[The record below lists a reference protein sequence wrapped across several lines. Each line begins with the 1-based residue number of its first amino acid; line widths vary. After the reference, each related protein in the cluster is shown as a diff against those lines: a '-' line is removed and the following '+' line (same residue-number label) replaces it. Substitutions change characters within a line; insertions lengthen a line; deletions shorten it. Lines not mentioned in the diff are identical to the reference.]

1 MTNEK
6 NQAGVE
12 VANATSDFAEEKGN
26 SMSST
31 PEKATAQSTARLG
44 VDRIGKLL
52 FEFSVPAIVAMVFS
66 ILYNV
71 IDTAILGRFVGDDG
85 VAVTTLVLPVMTILT
100 GFSMLAGQGG
110 SALAAIQL
118 GEGKVDRVE
127 KTLGNTAVL
136 LIIMPAII
144 IVCAFVFIDPILLII
159 GTNEE
164 LWEPTKAFVQ
174 IICSLFIFQSLG
186 LGLNNFLR
194 TAGKPT
200 LALITQVFGTLM
212 CVVFNVLFVAVMGF
226 GVPGSAFATVL
237 GQLFCMIPVVWYF
250 IFCKKSPF
258 HLRLANCRLQGRLV
272 AQIMSLGLA
281 SFAMQVA
288 STVVGIVLNQ
298 MLAIYG
304 PTDSIGETGALSA
317 IGVAQKST
325 MIVFAFLIG
334 LTAGMQPIVGYNYGA
349 RKWDRVIKTLK
360 LACIWGVIFGTIY
373 LVLSHIAPRQIVDI
387 FGVSG
392 DLEEFSVMTLQIYT
406 IFFPLVGFQVVG
418 GSYFQSSGQPVKAAV
433 IELLRQVILLIP
445 MYLIFPHF
453 AGFFGVSPLMMI
465 VIAVPASDILSVLV
479 TSVLVAVEAKK
490 LVALRRGT
498 YQGELKEV

>member
-1 MTNEK
+1 MTTDE
-6 NQAGVE
+6 NQVVPEA
-12 VANATSDFAEEKGN
+12 ANAASDFVNGKDIEGAPDASK
-26 SMSST
+26 M
-31 PEKATAQSTARLG
+31 QSTARLG

-52 FEFSVPAIVAMVFS
+52 LEFSLPAIVAMVFS

-136 LIIMPAII
+136 LIIMPVII
-144 IVCAFVFIDPILLII
+144 MVCAFVFIDPILSII
-159 GTNEE
+159 GTSEE
-164 LWEPTKAFVQ
+164 LWESTKIFVQ
-174 IICSLFIFQSLG
+174 IICALFVFQSLG
-186 LGLNNFLR
+186 MGLNNFLR

-200 LALITQVFGTLM
+200 LALFTQVFGTLM

-226 GVPGSAFATVL
+226 GIAGSAFATVL
-237 GQLFCMIPVVWYF
+237 GQFFCMVPVVWYF
-250 IFCKKSPF
+250 TFSKKTPF
-258 HLRLANCRLQGRLV
+258 RLKLTNCRLQGRLV
-272 AQIMSLGLA
+272 VRIMSLGLA

-304 PTDSIGETGALSA
+304 STDPIGETGALAA

-334 LTAGMQPIVGYNYGA
+334 LTMGMQPIVGFNYGA
-349 RKWDRVIKTLK
+349 RNWNRVIKTLK
-360 LACIWGVIFGTIY
+360 LACIWGVIFGTVY
-373 LVLSHIAPRQIVDI
+373 LVLSHVIPKQIVDI

-392 DLEEFSVMTLQIYT
+392 SLEEFSVTTLQIYT

-418 GSYFQSSGQPVKAAV
+418 GSYFQSSGQPIKAAV

-453 AGFFGVSPLMMI
+453 AGYFNVSPLMML
-465 VIAVPASDILSVLV
+465 VVAVPASDILSVIV
-479 TSVLVAVEAKK
+479 TTVLVVIEVRK
-490 LVALRRGT
+490 LLALRRGDYHGT
-498 YQGELKEV
+498 LKEV

>member
-1 MTNEK
+1 
-6 NQAGVE
+6 
-12 VANATSDFAEEKGN
+12 
-26 SMSST
+26 
-31 PEKATAQSTARLG
+31 
-44 VDRIGKLL
+44 
-52 FEFSVPAIVAMVFS
+52 MVFS

-127 KTLGNTAVL
+127 RTLGNTASL
-136 LIIMPAII
+136 LVILPAII
-144 IVCAFVFIDPILLII
+144 IVCAFAFIDPILNII
-159 GTNEE
+159 GTSEA

-200 LALITQVFGTLM
+200 LALVTQVFGTLM
-212 CVVFNVLFVAVMGF
+212 CVVFNILFVAVMGF

-237 GQLFCMIPVVWYF
+237 GQFFGMVPVVGYL
-250 IFCKKSPF
+250 IFAKTSPF
-258 HLRLANCRLQGRLV
+258 HLRLRNCKLDGRLV
-272 AQIMSLGLA
+272 GRILSLGLA

-288 STVVGIVLNQ
+288 STVVGVVLNQ

-304 PTDSIGETGALSA
+304 PMDSIGETGALAA

-334 LTAGMQPIVGYNYGA
+334 LTAGMQPIIGFNFGA
-349 RKWDRVIKTLK
+349 KKWDRVIKTLK
-360 LACIWGVIFGTIY
+360 WACIWGVIFGAIY
-373 LVLSHIAPRQIVDI
+373 LAISHIAPKQIVDI

-392 DLEEFSVMTLQIYT
+392 DLEEFSIWTLQIYT

-445 MYLIFPHF
+445 MYLILPHF
-453 AGFFGVSPLMMI
+453 ADTFGVSPLAMI
-465 VIAVPASDILSVLV
+465 VFAVPLSDILSVLV
-479 TSVLVAVEAKK
+479 TTGLVTAEVKK
-490 LVALRRGT
+490 LMALRRGD
-498 YQGELKEV
+498 YSGHAVKEM